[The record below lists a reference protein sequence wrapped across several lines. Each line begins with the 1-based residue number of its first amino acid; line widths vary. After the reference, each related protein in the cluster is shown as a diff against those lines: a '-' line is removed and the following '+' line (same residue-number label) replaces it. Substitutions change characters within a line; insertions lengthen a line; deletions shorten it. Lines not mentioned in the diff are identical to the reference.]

1 MGVVVDVVVVGAGVS
16 GLSCAVALLEAGANV
31 RVLTAGAPAGT
42 VSAVAGAMVGPVF
55 GSGDERSLAWEWFS
69 DSRFRDLARD
79 SASGVRI
86 VAGRLLSAPELG
98 PGLPPWAAEV
108 PGFGGELGDDRLPEG
123 FSCGFA
129 VDLPFADMPVYLAWL
144 VRRVQELGG
153 SIEQRIVTDLH
164 KIGAA
169 DCVVNCAGLGAA
181 ALAGD
186 DTLTPVWGQHVI
198 VAAPS
203 VTEFAMEGGAARD
216 YISVVPHRR
225 GVLLGGVRRPGR
237 NDLTADQVIAE
248 ETVARA
254 AVAMPAVADAP
265 VLGIEVGLRPGRP
278 DGVRLEAE
286 QVESTTV
293 VHNYRQD
300 GSGVFWSWGCASD
313 VVALCGLPY

>member
-16 GLSCAVALLEAGANV
+16 GLTCAVVLLEAGADV
-31 RVLTAGAPAGT
+31 RVLTAGGPAGT

-55 GSGDERSLAWEWFS
+55 GSGDERSLAWERHA
-69 DSRFRDLARD
+69 DGRFRELAED
-79 SASGVRI
+79 PATGVRI
-86 VAGRLLSAPELG
+86 VSGLLLSAPELG
-98 PGLPPWAAEV
+98 PGLPAWAAQV
-108 PGFGGELGDDRLPEG
+108 PGFGGGLGDDRLPEG
-123 FSCGFA
+123 FSDGFA

-144 VRRVQELGG
+144 VRRVQQLGG
-153 SIEQRIVTDLH
+153 SVEQQMVTDLDQV
-164 KIGAA
+164 GA

-198 VAAPS
+198 VRASS
-203 VTEFAMEGGAARD
+203 VTEFVMEGGAARD

-237 NDLTADQVIAE
+237 NDLTPDQAIAD

-278 DGVRLEAE
+278 DGVRLQAE
-286 QVESTTV
+286 QVGSTTV
-293 VHNYRQD
+293 VHNYGHD
-300 GSGVFWSWGCASD
+300 GSGVFWSWGCAAD
-313 VVALCGLPY
+313 AVALCGLP